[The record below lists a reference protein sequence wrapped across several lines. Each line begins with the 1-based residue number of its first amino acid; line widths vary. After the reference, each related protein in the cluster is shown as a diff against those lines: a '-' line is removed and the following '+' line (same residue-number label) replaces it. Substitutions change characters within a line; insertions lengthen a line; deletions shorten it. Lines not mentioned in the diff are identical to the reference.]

1 MDEEERKVLLELDP
15 ASIRMTVPHQ
25 HQVHRAE
32 QLNGL
37 SRQRQTCVCGAH
49 RDTGLVNASG
59 WIGGEEQ
66 ETPWQR
72 AHLEAVR
79 RAVEQNP
86 PLLALQPGAIQ
97 DLHRAI
103 ANDPPQGAEKQDL
116 EALTT
121 IYRMAQGAARRM
133 LEWQQQES
141 GGNAGEE

>member
-1 MDEEERKVLLELDP
+1 MGEEEKRVLLELDP
-15 ASIRMTVPHQ
+15 ASIRMTAPHQ
-25 HQVHRAE
+25 HQAHRTE

-49 RDTGLVNASG
+49 RDTGLVSASG

-86 PLLALQPGAIQ
+86 PLLELQPAAIQ

-103 ANDPPQGAEKQDL
+103 ANDPPMGTEEQDL

-133 LEWQQQES
+133 LEWQQSQNTTPEGS
-141 GGNAGEE
+141 